1 MKLSVKI
8 IISVLACIVIGTSAS
23 IFTNTS
29 LGSWFTTLNKPSWN
43 PPNWLFGP
51 VWTTLFILMGIAFA
65 LVWEEWKPK
74 GNALAK
80 VAMIWFVV
88 QFIFNVLW
96 SFSFFGLQSPLIGL
110 INILILLVLIV
121 ITIWR
126 FYGIK
131 PVAAW
136 LLVPYLLWTSFATIL
151 NGTILMLN

>member
-1 MKLSVKI
+1 MKLPVKI
-8 IISVLACIVIGTSAS
+8 VISIIACLVIGISAS
-23 IFTNTS
+23 AFTNMS
-29 LGSWFTTLNKPSWN
+29 LSTWFVDLNKPSWN

-74 GNALAK
+74 GNPLAK
-80 VAMIWFVV
+80 VAMIWFGV

-96 SFSFFGLQSPLIGL
+96 SFSFFGLQNPLLGL
-110 INILILLVLIV
+110 INILILVVLIL

-126 FYGIK
+126 FYGVK
-131 PVAAW
+131 PLTAW

-151 NGTILMLN
+151 NATILSLN